1 MNSLSEEYVGEQLRE
16 NLTFYL
22 YEKIENNLFKQKV
35 LNYISKNISEPVYLI
50 AEKIAEK
57 NVLYSVID
65 KACGYKF
72 TQK

>member
-35 LNYISKNISEPVYLI
+35 LNYISKNISESVYL
-50 AEKIAEK
+50 IAEK

>member
-35 LNYISKNISEPVYLI
+35 LNYISENISEPVYL
-50 AEKIAEK
+50 IAEK